1 MEIYSRVS
9 NAVRLEWPGS
19 EAGFVY
25 STCTIY
31 ILVGGLRH
39 VRATLL
45 GPGFPSVAEDHLLFL
60 RPWTQARGQIL
71 CRPHRC
77 CSHHML
83 GHANVGPVSLLLKS
97 LPRVVVPKE
106 HFFCMGS
113 AYTTA
118 HCHLEGTL

>member
-60 RPWTQARGQIL
+60 RPWTRHVGKSFVALIVAAAIICSGMLMSAPSL
-71 CRPHRC
+71 C
-77 CSHHML
+77 S
-83 GHANVGPVSLLLKS
+83 
-97 LPRVVVPKE
+97 
-106 HFFCMGS
+106 
-113 AYTTA
+113 
-118 HCHLEGTL
+118 